1 MGRGSAWQPHAV
13 TLLTQTGGAGEAG
26 GLGTYWMNEWVG
38 GWATATLDSQ
48 GLLSVAGSF
57 LQLASQDVG
66 TLACPR

>member
-1 MGRGSAWQPHAV
+1 MATSCCDIAYTDWRG
-13 TLLTQTGGAGEAG
+13 GEAG

-38 GWATATLDSQ
+38 GWANATLDSQ